1 MSKLISR
8 IYLQGCVYVCVKGRK
23 GRGQFYRSS
32 QKTPPPNSAYGH
44 PLTLFLPQ
52 PLIALLLFPRRIYTF
67 YHSILK
73 VIHCFLKQIIKVKSK
88 FLKHVDP
95 AHFIS
100 NPHPIQDFF
109 ENTITYGRVTSF
121 SSNFLSVEWGW
132 KAQILKSYEIRYL
145 QINDRM
151 RVTSMFCW
159 KKKHA

>member
-32 QKTPPPNSAYGH
+32 QKKSNKFCLWTPSSNFSTPTTDFP
-44 PLTLFLPQ
+44 
-52 PLIALLLFPRRIYTF
+52 LLFPRRIYTF

-73 VIHCFLKQIIKVKSK
+73 VIHCFLKQILKVKSE

-109 ENTITYGRVTSF
+109 ENTITHGRVTSF